1 MANLLVVHGGA
12 PTAVMNASLYGVIEQ
27 VRSSGQ
33 IGKVL
38 AAIGGTE
45 AILKE
50 RFMDLLTYPETETR
64 KLLTT
69 PASSIGTSRFALEPE
84 HYQKMAEVLE
94 KHDIRYVLMN
104 GGNGTMD
111 ACGKLQQACREKGI
125 FVVGV
130 PKTIDNDIAITDH
143 APGYASD
150 ARFVAAAA
158 SQISCDLEALPIH
171 VSVVETMGRNAGW
184 IAAASALARQKSG
197 SGGPHLIYLP
207 ERPFSMEHFLED
219 VAECHRKYG
228 GVLVVCSEGLTGP
241 DGGLLVPPVFQ
252 SGRSVYPSLVGMH
265 LANTVTKE
273 LGLKSRYEKPGLCE
287 RTSIRWRSE
296 VDVREAEQVGR
307 AAVDAVLAEKG
318 GIMIGIERL
327 SSSPYRIRLIDIPV
341 EQVMLYE
348 RRIPDNWINARG
360 NGVTQELLDWC
371 RPLVGDQFGEYLQFT
386 KEYKKGNI

>member
-1 MANLLVVHGGA
+1 M
-12 PTAVMNASLYGVIEQ
+12 
-27 VRSSGQ
+27 
-33 IGKVL
+33 
-38 AAIGGTE
+38 
-45 AILKE
+45 
-50 RFMDLLTYPETETR
+50 
-64 KLLTT
+64 
-69 PASSIGTSRFALEPE
+69 
-84 HYQKMAEVLE
+84 
-94 KHDIRYVLMN
+94 
-104 GGNGTMD
+104 
-111 ACGKLQQACREKGI
+111 
-125 FVVGV
+125 
-130 PKTIDNDIAITDH
+130 
-143 APGYASD
+143 
-150 ARFVAAAA
+150 
-158 SQISCDLEALPIH
+158 
-171 VSVVETMGRNAGW
+171 
-184 IAAASALARQKSG
+184 
-197 SGGPHLIYLP
+197 
-207 ERPFSMEHFLED
+207 
-219 VAECHRKYG
+219 
-228 GVLVVCSEGLTGP
+228 VCSEGLTGP